1 MPIIGKVFRV
11 FYTMIHELGHA
22 LMAMITSG
30 EIISISLF
38 ADTSGNTITKSKGKF
53 EQFLIAIA
61 GYPIAAVLVFVFFY
75 LIHIEK
81 TNMVL
86 FIFAG
91 IALVELVFWIRN
103 IYGILWLVVFVV
115 ALLLVYRMEVAL
127 YSYAI
132 TIFFSSIL
140 LIESLISG
148 IQLLYISIKT
158 PKNAGDAGNLKII
171 TYVPAVIWAILF
183 LSITAFFIYLTAK
196 VYFNL

>member
-86 FIFAG
+86 FIFPG
-91 IALVELVFWIRN
+91 
-103 IYGILWLVVFVV
+103 
-115 ALLLVYRMEVAL
+115 
-127 YSYAI
+127 
-132 TIFFSSIL
+132 
-140 LIESLISG
+140 
-148 IQLLYISIKT
+148 
-158 PKNAGDAGNLKII
+158 
-171 TYVPAVIWAILF
+171 
-183 LSITAFFIYLTAK
+183 
-196 VYFNL
+196 